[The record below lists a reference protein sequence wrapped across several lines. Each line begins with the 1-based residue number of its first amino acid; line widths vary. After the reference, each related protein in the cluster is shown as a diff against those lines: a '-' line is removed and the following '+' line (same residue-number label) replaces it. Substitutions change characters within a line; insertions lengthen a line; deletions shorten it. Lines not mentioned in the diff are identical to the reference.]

1 MGLFDNLVKKATAAI
16 ETKAEDFNKKMEDF
30 NRKMEDFQKKMTEP
44 FDDSAAAEPKKQVR
58 VQMQQCEQLN
68 PTQMQ
73 IINKFYF
80 DYPEKPYIAADRESN
95 WIERAEMFPASM
107 LVKKQMM
114 KRYADK
120 LLPGH
125 VYMLYW
131 LKKYTNKKVPVYFEY
146 KYGIDFEKEKE
157 FLFLNGFLDET
168 NKPTAKGEAAI
179 QKHAKVIE
187 NHTPPKPVWNYEE
200 AKKQTLQQRNSL
212 RINGFKEYEVVSN
225 KNCCDICAKLNGKH
239 FPLSALKIGVN
250 APPMHEGCSCSICA
264 YTDRAEYEAWLDSI
278 SKRNRR
284 K

>member
-1 MGLFDNLVKKATAAI
+1 MGFFDNLIKKATAAI

-30 NRKMEDFQKKMTEP
+30 QKKMTEP
-44 FDDSAAAEPKKQVR
+44 FDISAASAAEPKKQVR
-58 VQMQQCEQLN
+58 VQMQQTEQLN

-73 IINKFYF
+73 IISKFYF
-80 DYPEKPYIAADRESN
+80 DYPEKPYISADRESE

-157 FLFLNGFLDET
+157 FLFTNGFLDET

-187 NHTPPKPVWNYEE
+187 NHTPPKPDRSIEGIS
-200 AKKQTLQQRNSL
+200 KQILAQRDSL
-212 RINGFKEYEVVSN
+212 RRNGCKEYEVIAN
-225 KNCCDICAKLNGKH
+225 KNCCEVCAKLNGKH
-239 FPLSALKIGVN
+239 FSLSALKIGVN

-264 YTDRAEYEAWLDSI
+264 YSDRAAYEAWLDSVVKEN
-278 SKRNRR
+278 KRNRR